1 MSDLALR
8 MLSLPGQ
15 ERPCLHP
22 ERGTRSVPFVLGE
35 RERRLSFLFF
45 SRLTLQ
51 IPQVLVKLKK
61 YSHGDKVSY
70 RNEMVELSWLS
81 SS

>member
-1 MSDLALR
+1 M
-8 MLSLPGQ
+8 
-15 ERPCLHP
+15 
-22 ERGTRSVPFVLGE
+22 PFVLGE

-51 IPQVLVKLKK
+51 IPQVLVTLKK